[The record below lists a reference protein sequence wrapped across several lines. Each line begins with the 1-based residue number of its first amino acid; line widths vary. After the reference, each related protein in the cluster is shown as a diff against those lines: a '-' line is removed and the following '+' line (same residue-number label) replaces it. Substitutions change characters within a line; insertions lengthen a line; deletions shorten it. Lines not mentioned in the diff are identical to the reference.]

1 MTKYEFEGQ
10 VFVEMP
16 AVVYNQCD
24 GCYFEDGV
32 NLGTDDQGTTPC
44 PHTKKVRPCHGEAPI
59 FILDTPEDIAHYV
72 SLRLEQA

>member
-16 AVVYNQCD
+16 AIIYNGCN

-32 NLGTDDQGTTPC
+32 NLDTNDTGTTPC
-44 PHTKKVRPCHGEAPI
+44 PHTKNVRPCDGDAPI
-59 FILDTPEDIAHYV
+59 FVLDTPEHIANYV
-72 SLRLEQA
+72 ALRLENS